1 MRNKRVGVEDRFS
14 QRWETSSEVPQGSV
28 LISMLLNIF
37 INFMEKE
44 KHEIPEVC

>member
-1 MRNKRVGVEDRFS
+1 MRNKRVGIEAGFS
-14 QRWETSSEVPQGSV
+14 QRSETSSEVPQGSV

-44 KHEIPEVC
+44 KHKIAEVC